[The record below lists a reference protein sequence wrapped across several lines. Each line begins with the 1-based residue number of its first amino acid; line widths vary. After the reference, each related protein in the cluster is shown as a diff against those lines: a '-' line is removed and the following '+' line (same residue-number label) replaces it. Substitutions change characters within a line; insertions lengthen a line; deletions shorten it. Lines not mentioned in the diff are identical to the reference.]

1 MTTMPTRP
9 SVTTEQIAAFL
20 AAALE
25 TIGELRF
32 AWLATR
38 SVDGGANARAV
49 HVRPGRPR
57 DDEWTRRFLVRRE
70 SRKVAEI
77 RAAPKVTLAYQ
88 HPSGDAYVA
97 LGGIASLI
105 DDLTEMRELWP
116 AEMDARFPP
125 GFAEAHM
132 MVTRLEV
139 DRIEMHVRGL
149 TREPFGH
156 GRTLLQRGGADGWRF
171 IPDY

>member
-9 SVTTEQIAAFL
+9 EVTAEQIAAFL
-20 AAALE
+20 VAARG
-25 TIGELRF
+25 TIDELHF

-38 SVDGGANARAV
+38 SLDGGANARAV
-49 HVRPGRPR
+49 HVRPGGPLC
-57 DDEWTRRFLVRRE
+57 DEWSRRFLVRRE
-70 SRKVAEI
+70 SRKVAEM

-97 LGGIASLI
+97 LGGIALLI
-105 DDLTEMRELWP
+105 DDRSEMRELWP
-116 AEMDARFPP
+116 AEMDARFPA

-132 MVTRLEV
+132 MVIRLEV
-139 DRIEMHVRGL
+139 DRIELHARGL

-156 GRTLLQRGGADGWRF
+156 GRTLLERDGAGGWRF